1 MSFGVTVKY
10 FQIRSWESHACA
22 QFLLMSDMSPLPPL
36 SFGRKH
42 LLSRFEL
49 RPYYGW
55 KPDISDRARF
65 STGSR
70 QRFGNLQ
77 PSALSLARSLLCEPT
92 SASLP
97 GSGREGG
104 GVENVPDAHSKPG
117 GRETTRPD
125 FCLAERGKSE
135 LKEGERSGR
144 DGLLPFLR
152 PPSCPPSLSLHSP
165 WLIRVMKLTTVAP
178 HS

>member
-77 PSALSLARSLLCEPT
+77 PSALSLARFC
-92 SASLP
+92 ASRPPRPCL
-97 GSGREGG
+97 GVGGREGG

-152 PPSCPPSLSLHSP
+152 PPSCPPFRSTLHG
-165 WLIRVMKLTTVAP
+165 
-178 HS
+178 

>member
-77 PSALSLARSLLCEPT
+77 PSALSLARFC
-92 SASLP
+92 ASRPPRPCL
-97 GSGREGG
+97 
-104 GVENVPDAHSKPG
+104 GVG
-117 GRETTRPD
+117 GREVEWRTYLTHI
-125 FCLAERGKSE
+125 LNRGAVKPHDLISAWQRE
-135 LKEGERSGR
+135 E
-144 DGLLPFLR
+144 
-152 PPSCPPSLSLHSP
+152 SLN
-165 WLIRVMKLTTVAP
+165 
-178 HS
+178 

>member
-77 PSALSLARSLLCEPT
+77 PSLGLEPRSLLCEPPFG
-92 SASLP
+92 L
-97 GSGREGG
+97 R
-104 GVENVPDAHSKPG
+104 VPAWEWAG
-117 GRETTRPD
+117 GRW
-125 FCLAERGKSE
+125 S
-135 LKEGERSGR
+135 GER
-144 DGLLPFLR
+144 
-152 PPSCPPSLSLHSP
+152 
-165 WLIRVMKLTTVAP
+165 T
-178 HS
+178 

>member
-1 MSFGVTVKY
+1 M
-10 FQIRSWESHACA
+10 RSHAPPK
-22 QFLLMSDMSPLPPL
+22 FLLMNDMSLPPPPL

-135 LKEGERSGR
+135 LKEGERSGT
-144 DGLLPFLR
+144 DYFLFSGLL
-152 PPSCPPSLSLHSP
+152 PSLSLHSP

>member
-49 RPYYGW
+49 RPHYGW

-125 FCLAERGKSE
+125 FCLAGRGKSE
-135 LKEGERSGR
+135 LKEGERSGT

-152 PPSCPPSLSLHSP
+152 PLALPPFRSTLHG
-165 WLIRVMKLTTVAP
+165 
-178 HS
+178 